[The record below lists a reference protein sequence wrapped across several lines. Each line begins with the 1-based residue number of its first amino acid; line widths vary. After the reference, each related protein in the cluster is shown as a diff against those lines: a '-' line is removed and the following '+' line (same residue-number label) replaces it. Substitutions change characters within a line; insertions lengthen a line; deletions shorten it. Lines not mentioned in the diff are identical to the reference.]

1 MLIEGE
7 MGVYKMIINDYY
19 YGSSLVIR
27 LIKLW
32 LRVEK

>member
-7 MGVYKMIINDYY
+7 MGVYKMIINDY